1 MNNPNWVE
9 SHRNAKAV
17 EARLESSV
25 QRYAMLAQKINADFL
40 CDEENPLMGSHHS
53 EEQALAANIERDLAE
68 LNSCIERMRNSI
80 QSNIQSPSTHQQEV
94 IVKRFSEIHYDYL
107 SEFKSTSVHCLKY
120 CYPCCY
126 IGHRLLFSGRE
137 KAWSYSIHQS

>member
-1 MNNPNWVE
+1 MMNNPSWVE

-68 LNSCIERMRNSI
+68 LHSCIERMRSSI

-107 SEFKSTSVHCLKY
+107 SEFKSTSV
-120 CYPCCY
+120 
-126 IGHRLLFSGRE
+126 
-137 KAWSYSIHQS
+137 